1 MFSKLAARHLR
12 ATVALA
18 AIAFPVHASANEA
31 DRSDIVV
38 TADRLDYTP
47 KQVGALKI
55 DVPLKDIPQTVDVVT
70 EAVIRD
76 QRALSMQDV
85 LKNVPGVG
93 FSHGDGQRDQVSIR
107 GFSAIADQFVDGL
120 RDDALYF
127 RDLSNIER
135 VEVIKGPASVLFGRG
150 SSGGLINRV
159 TKKPGVNLGEI
170 GVSYGSWDDRRAEAD
185 IGIAPEDSMAAYRLT
200 GAIERADSFRSQQ
213 FLRRETIAP
222 SVSLNLGERTQLLV
236 QGDYLRDRRV
246 TDFGIPAYQGRPVD
260 VPRST
265 YYGSANARKD
275 DYSQSKVYSGTV
287 TLTHKIDEDTSI
299 RNAFRYYDYSL
310 DRQNTLP
317 GTVNEAAQTVSLNR
331 SALDRNEHGWFDQL
345 ELTRKVRFAGMEHQL
360 LFGVEVGRQIKDVAT
375 HSRNGIATV
384 NLFNPVLPVITTNG
398 ALTADN
404 RGTFDTLGYYVQD
417 LVSIG
422 EHLKALVGARYD
434 RFKQATD
441 DHLPGRSDLSR
452 TDTKGS
458 PRAGLVWQP
467 TESQSYYVSWS
478 RSFQPSGEA
487 FSIAAN
493 NADIAPEKTENKEVG
508 AKFSF
513 LDGRLAATISAFNLR
528 RSGIKAA
535 NPANPTVLIPI
546 GVQRTRGVELSST
559 VNLENGWRA
568 ILGYAYLDA
577 KIVDSANAALIGK
590 RATITPRHAANA
602 WIAKDFGDHFGLGAG
617 GNYVSDRFAD
627 PANTVTLPSYFTM
640 DAMAWYRLG
649 PITAQVNVT
658 NIFDKH
664 YIVSGHGTS
673 ANLNLPG
680 APRAAM
686 LTLRYNFM
694 GGKS

>member
-1 MFSKLAARHLR
+1 MFPRVLQATLRASVGLAAM
-12 ATVALA
+12 AL
-18 AIAFPVHASANEA
+18 SAQAYAE
-31 DRSDIVV
+31 DTTGSDIIV
-38 TADRLDYTP
+38 TADRLDYAP
-47 KQVGALKI
+47 KKVSALKI

-76 QRALSMQDV
+76 QRALSLQDV

-185 IGIAPEDSMAAYRLT
+185 IGLAPDDSIAAYRLT
-200 GAIERADSFRSQQ
+200 GAVERADSYRSQQ
-213 FLRRETIAP
+213 FLRREAIAP
-222 SVSLNLGERTQLLV
+222 SVALKLGERTQLLV

-246 TDFGIPAYQGRPVD
+246 TDFGIPAFQGRPVD

-275 DYSQSKVYSGTV
+275 DYSQSRVYSGTV
-287 TLTHKIDEDTSI
+287 TLTHTIDEDTSI
-299 RNAFRYYDYSL
+299 RNALRYYDYRL
-310 DRQNTLP
+310 DRQNTLV
-317 GTVNEAAQTVSLNR
+317 GSVNEVARTASLNR

-345 ELTRKVRFAGMEHQL
+345 ELTRKVRLGGMEHQL
-360 LFGVEVGRQIKDVAT
+360 LFGVEVGRQIKDIRT
-375 HSRNGIATV
+375 FSRNGIATV
-384 NLFNPVLPVITTNG
+384 DLFNPVLPVITSNG
-398 ALTADN
+398 TLATDN

-422 EHLKALVGARYD
+422 AHLKALVGARYD
-434 RFKQATD
+434 RFRQSTD

-467 TESQSYYVSWS
+467 TESQSYYLSWS

-513 LDGRLAATISAFNLR
+513 LDGKIATSISAFNLR

-535 NPANPTVLIPI
+535 NPVAPTVLIPI
-546 GVQRTRGVELSST
+546 GVQRTRGIEMSGT
-559 VNLENGWRA
+559 VNLDNGWRA
-568 ILGYAYLDA
+568 ILGYAYLNA
-577 KIVDSANAALIGK
+577 KVVDSADVRLLGK

-602 WIAKDFGDHFGLGAG
+602 WIAKDFGQRFGLGAG

-627 PANTVTLPSYFTM
+627 PLNTVTLPSYITM

-686 LTLRYNFM
+686 VTLRYNFM
-694 GGKS
+694 GGKN